1 MEANMRK
8 FKPETWIAIKIG
20 LLAAGTGGFFFLL
33 YVNQNRYSLALIPII
48 GWLIYDL
55 WRMMKKA
62 QEELRDF
69 AESIKYRDFSRN
81 FNVSQAPS
89 EVKTLREGFNE
100 INTTLRVISRERETQ
115 FLYIQQILELV
126 DIGILSFELESG
138 HQNWMNQAFKKMF
151 GIPYLKTVQSLRLRD
166 EKLFDEVLS
175 IRPGQTKVI
184 TAHAE
189 NRSLRILISSSIFQT
204 EGVVNKL
211 VAFQNVNLALN
222 ENESQAWQRLLSVMT
237 HEIMNSVAPISSLA
251 GSLKS
256 RLPSPSGADSIQIA
270 DLEDLTLGLETIE
283 RRSDGLLKFA
293 QTYRNLNKILTP
305 SLQTVY
311 IRDIF
316 ENLITLMQPSLDQ
329 KEISLEVVL
338 KDPKLIG
345 SMDVSLIEQVL
356 INLITNAAEALKE
369 KSNRR
374 IVLSAGEEN
383 QRLFIRVGDT
393 GSGIEPDLLDKIFV
407 PFFSTKKTGSGIGLS
422 LCRQIMLLHKGN
434 ISVVSQ
440 PGEGSVFELEF

>member
-1 MEANMRK
+1 MLK
-8 FKPETWIAIKIG
+8 IKPETWIILKIG
-20 LLAAGTGGFFFLL
+20 LLTLCLFLFFYLL
-33 YVNQNRYSLALIPII
+33 IPEKKSYALALIPVVV
-48 GWLIYDL
+48 WLVYDL

-89 EVKTLREGFNE
+89 EVKTLREGFND

-138 HQNWMNQAFKKMF
+138 RQNWMNQAFKKMF
-151 GIPYLKTVQSLRLRD
+151 GIPYLKTIQSLKLRD
-166 EKLFDEVLS
+166 EKLYDEVLS
-175 IRPGQTKVI
+175 IRPGQSKVI

-189 NRSLRILISSSIFQT
+189 NRSLRILISSSLFQT
-204 EGVVNKL
+204 EGVANKL

-256 RLPSPSGADSIQIA
+256 RLPETSGSESILRA
-270 DLEDLTLGLETIE
+270 DLEDLNLGLETIE
-283 RRSDGLLKFA
+283 RRSEGLLKFA

-305 SLQTVY
+305 SLQSVFV
-311 IRDIF
+311 RDIF

-338 KDPKLIG
+338 KEPKLVANI
-345 SMDVSLIEQVL
+345 DVSLIEQVL

-369 KSNRR
+369 RTVKR

-383 QRLFIRVGDT
+383 QRLLIRVADT
-393 GSGIEPDLLDKIFV
+393 GTGIEADLLDKIFV

-434 ISVVSQ
+434 ISVASQ

>member
-1 MEANMRK
+1 MLK
-8 FKPETWIAIKIG
+8 IKPETWIILKIG
-20 LLAAGTGGFFFLL
+20 LLTLCLFLFFYLL
-33 YVNQNRYSLALIPII
+33 IPEKKSYALALIPVVV
-48 GWLIYDL
+48 WLVYDL

-89 EVKTLREGFNE
+89 EVKTLREGFND

-138 HQNWMNQAFKKMF
+138 RQNWMNQAFKKMF
-151 GIPYLKTVQSLRLRD
+151 GIPYLKTIQSLKLRD
-166 EKLFDEVLS
+166 EKLYDEVLS
-175 IRPGQTKVI
+175 IRPGQSKVI

-189 NRSLRILISSSIFQT
+189 NRSLRILISSSLFQT
-204 EGVVNKL
+204 EGVANKL

-256 RLPSPSGADSIQIA
+256 RLPETSGSESILRA
-270 DLEDLTLGLETIE
+270 DLEDLNLGLETIE
-283 RRSDGLLKFA
+283 RRSEGLLKFA

-305 SLQTVY
+305 SLQSVFV
-311 IRDIF
+311 RDIF

-338 KDPKLIG
+338 KEPKLVANI
-345 SMDVSLIEQVL
+345 DVSLIEQVL

-369 KSNRR
+369 RTVKR

-383 QRLFIRVGDT
+383 QRLLIRVADT
-393 GSGIEPDLLDKIFV
+393 GTGIEADLLDKIFV
-407 PFFSTKKTGSGIGLS
+407 PFFSTKKN
-422 LCRQIMLLHKGN
+422 R
-434 ISVVSQ
+434 
-440 PGEGSVFELEF
+440 